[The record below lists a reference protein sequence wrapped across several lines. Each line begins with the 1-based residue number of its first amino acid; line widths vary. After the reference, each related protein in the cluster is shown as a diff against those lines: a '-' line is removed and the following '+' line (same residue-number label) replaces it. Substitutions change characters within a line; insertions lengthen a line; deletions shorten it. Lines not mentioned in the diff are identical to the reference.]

1 MHWHDILGCT
11 WEISTDVIQPPPRW
25 AARELQPHHHTTSFE
40 SWQASFPAH
49 DKELC
54 WSEAWFCKSVADGC
68 CYNSSLTVVWSGLQ
82 LDASSQD
89 VGAKER
95 ANLCSWSYSSMA
107 TTLLPTIWPYGKGKG
122 HGKGKGKKGK
132 RPVNV
137 LPKELQNRDNVA
149 TDSHGRRLCFNY
161 NLNKCSSKTPHG
173 GQCDRGYHLCMR
185 KDCHAPHP
193 EFDHGKSKNAW
204 QCKRISE
211 LATAGV
217 SLSDCLI
224 IEIFAGIGRVTA
236 SLKQLGLHSAFGV
249 AHARSKQAAA
259 QIVMCDFCTASG
271 QDLLWSWLQNPFVV
285 GIFLAPSCGSASRAR
300 QIPLRQRFNY
310 RGRHRAR
317 HGPAPLRTDL
327 HPNGVP
333 GLSETN
339 LRRASLANTL
349 CHLTATL
356 VRWACE
362 VGCIV
367 CVENPQYS
375 LFWATTFWLEVA
387 NLVSYTVF
395 HFCQYGS
402 LRKKRTTLAINA
414 EEFNVIS
421 NRCGGQNSKHKHA
434 AWGISSS
441 TNKFAT
447 SEETAYP
454 MGLAKLIAHCYVLAL
469 HRLQIQTPRRQS
481 MISVTHRWKHSGS
494 YVQLQVF
501 SQNHLSCLPWCE
513 RTLKSFVSKLHILLT
528 SCFNVQVNQLL

>member
-1 MHWHDILGCT
+1 
-11 WEISTDVIQPPPRW
+11 
-25 AARELQPHHHTTSFE
+25 
-40 SWQASFPAH
+40 
-49 DKELC
+49 
-54 WSEAWFCKSVADGC
+54 
-68 CYNSSLTVVWSGLQ
+68 
-82 LDASSQD
+82 
-89 VGAKER
+89 
-95 ANLCSWSYSSMA
+95 
-107 TTLLPTIWPYGKGKG
+107 
-122 HGKGKGKKGK
+122 
-132 RPVNV
+132 
-137 LPKELQNRDNVA
+137 
-149 TDSHGRRLCFNY
+149 
-161 NLNKCSSKTPHG
+161 
-173 GQCDRGYHLCMR
+173 
-185 KDCHAPHP
+185 
-193 EFDHGKSKNAW
+193 
-204 QCKRISE
+204 
-211 LATAGV
+211 
-217 SLSDCLI
+217 
-224 IEIFAGIGRVTA
+224 
-236 SLKQLGLHSAFGV
+236 
-249 AHARSKQAAA
+249 
-259 QIVMCDFCTASG
+259 MCDFCTASG